1 MSDKTDNEWTSHQFV
16 KVCTAWC
23 LSTKATSNRLQ
34 RRATNPN
41 ACWHPLYFR
50 IPLGRQPVIPYPNR
64 DDGWRLKLATGCIF
78 VLISPALIFL
88 FYFIFPPSFK
98 KERRSSFVLFL
109 LLQKKKTIPACQRV
123 TCIYETRLPFYI
135 IAKFLMICYTD
146 LKFFSNGMKLE
157 YNHKYGTVPQK
168 NSFI

>member
-109 LLQKKKTIPACQRV
+109 LLQKKKDYSCMP
-123 TCIYETRLPFYI
+123 TRYMYLWDKTSILYHCKI
-135 IAKFLMICYTD
+135 SYD
-146 LKFFSNGMKLE
+146 LLHWFEIFF
-157 YNHKYGTVPQK
+157 
-168 NSFI
+168 

>member
-109 LLQKKKTIPACQRV
+109 LLQKKRLFLHANALHVFMRQDFHFISLQNFLWFV
-123 TCIYETRLPFYI
+123 TLIWNF
-135 IAKFLMICYTD
+135 FLTEW
-146 LKFFSNGMKLE
+146 S
-157 YNHKYGTVPQK
+157 
-168 NSFI
+168 